1 MRSKKMGP
9 SPKSPKA
16 RRVVLTTPQKY
27 ACRSGLRCDPCYRM
41 FVRIQASWLDSRPAV
56 HDLLHHHP
64 LHQHLKHHHQR
75 KGQQHAREPQEGAK
89 AELGR

>member
-1 MRSKKMGP
+1 MGP

-56 HDLLHHHP
+56 HDLLHHH
-64 LHQHLKHHHQR
+64 QR
-75 KGQQHAREPQEGAK
+75 KGQQHARKPEKSAK
-89 AELGR
+89 AELSR